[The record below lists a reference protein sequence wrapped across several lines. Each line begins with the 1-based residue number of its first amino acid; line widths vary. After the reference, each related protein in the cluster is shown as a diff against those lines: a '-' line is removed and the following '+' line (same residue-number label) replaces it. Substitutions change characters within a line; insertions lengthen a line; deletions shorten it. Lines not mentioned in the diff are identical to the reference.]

1 MAIQPIYYKIMLCLV
16 IALLAEAR
24 PLISHARL
32 KKIDGHPY
40 RLYEGEQLRLIVSG
54 IGKVAAGSAVAYQQA
69 LLEEP
74 IAAWLNVGVAGHHSE
89 ELGSALLAYKVIDEA
104 TDKTFYPTFS
114 SPPPCDTT
122 QLITVDQVQGGYP
135 DHSGVDMEAS
145 GFCATAQRFT
155 SSELVHCLK
164 VVSDNPQSTVSSL
177 DEKKISRLIE
187 EQLDLVDE
195 FTTPLQDLSAELASL
210 RADPPYFAELL
221 ERWQF
226 TVTQQHQ
233 LRDLLIRWQT
243 LTPANPIPVD
253 DLQNL
258 KHRADVLVQLQNQ
271 LDQTTLVLTSTESRQ

>member
-1 MAIQPIYYKIMLCLV
+1 MAIQLIYYKPMICLV
-16 IALLAEAR
+16 VALLAEAR
-24 PLISHARL
+24 PLIAHAKL

-40 RLYEGEQLRLIVSG
+40 RLYEGERLRLIVSG

-74 IAAWLNVGVAGHHSE
+74 VAAWLNMGIAGHHSE
-89 ELGSALLAYKVIDEA
+89 EIGSTLLAYKVIDRA
-104 TDKTFYPTFS
+104 TNKTFYPTFS

-122 QLITVDQVQGGYP
+122 QLITVDQVQGEYP

-145 GFCATAQRFT
+145 GFCATAQRFA

-164 VVSDNPQSTVSSL
+164 VVSDNPQSTISSL

-187 EQLDLVDE
+187 QQLYLVDE
-195 FTTPLQDLSAELASL
+195 FTTTLQDLSAELASL
-210 RADPPYFAELL
+210 RADPPYFADLL
-221 ERWQF
+221 SHWQF
-226 TVTQQHQ
+226 TATQQHQ

-243 LTPANPIPVD
+243 LTPANPITVA

-258 KHRADVLVQLQNQ
+258 RNRADVLIKLQQQ
-271 LDQTTLVLTSTESRQ
+271 LDETTLVLTSTRPRQ